1 MFSIEVKAN
10 TGGVEVN
17 TPRYRGFTPE
27 EIAERAVE
35 KIVSVSEE
43 ADPMVKA
50 QAEAFKTRVFHV
62 IVAACKDAIR
72 SDRTTLYNLL
82 SKQGHADMAEILR
95 RL

>member
-10 TGGVEVN
+10 TSGVGVS
-17 TPRYRGFTPE
+17 TTQYRGFTPE

-43 ADPMVKA
+43 AEPMVKA

-82 SKQGHADMAEILR
+82 SKQGHTDMAEILR